1 VGELVCNALS
11 KTYSG
16 KKKGL
21 DSVSFSIP
29 SNGIFALI
37 GRNGAGKTTLIRML
51 ATELEPT
58 SGSAILNG
66 MEIVRDAKVLRE
78 KIAIIPQEAR
88 TIPWMTPKQTVLSY
102 LLWRGLGFSEAK
114 KRALEALSKLDL
126 EKSADV
132 LTRRLSG
139 GTKRKVMIATVIASE
154 AEIIFLDE
162 PTTGLDPISRKE
174 LWVILKE
181 LGRERFT
188 FLTTHYLEEAE
199 QLADRIGILKDGR
212 LLAEG
217 SLRDLRDQAKY
228 QYSIKFPSNTPA
240 PSVSEGELTTS
251 EDGYAQ
257 LLTHEEEA
265 FRIAKSLSEGGVKFS
280 ISPISLDDIFFHL
293 VRQTAGDD

>member
-1 VGELVCNALS
+1 MGELVCNELT
-11 KTYSG
+11 KTYRG
-16 KKKGL
+16 DKRAL
-21 DSVSFSIP
+21 DSVSLSIA
-29 SNGIFALI
+29 SEGIFALI

-58 SGSAILNG
+58 SGSAVLNG

-102 LLWRGLGFSEAK
+102 LLWRGLSFREAS
-114 KRALEALSKLDL
+114 KRAKESLAKLGLEN
-126 EKSADV
+126 SADT

-212 LLAEG
+212 LVVEG
-217 SLRDLRDQAKY
+217 TLRDLRERAKY
-228 QYSIKFPSNTPA
+228 QYSIKFPSNVSV
-240 PSVSEGELTTS
+240 PSFSEGEITTGD
-251 EDGYAQ
+251 DGYAQ
-257 LLTHEEEA
+257 LLTHEDEA
-265 FRIAKSLSEGGVKFS
+265 FRIAKDFSENGVRFS
-280 ISPISLDDIFFHL
+280 ISPISLDDIFFL
-293 VRQTAGDD
+293 FARQTAGDD